1 MSHDRRYHPEEI
13 TLLTRLQTRLN
24 QGPGLLHEVR
34 CKPIAIAFGPGE
46 VQWESGFGPGR
57 DWAVWIS
64 GADFGKRSDIIHD
77 AVVRFPAAERRK
89 HVLTAWSD
97 VLMVEDPDCCTVKL
111 SGNFGIGLNHHTI
124 AGARYWLEH
133 GGFREYQL
141 NHADVNARLWAW
153 VARQN
158 LEPPLEEMPRTGVTA
173 RVSEMAEWHWSR
185 PRLTVDQ
192 MLARHHAGRAN
203 PALVPPPN
211 PLTFSNPRLR
221 PDGLQ

>member
-77 AVVRFPAAERRK
+77 AVVRFPAAERPK

-97 VLMVEDPDCCTVKL
+97 VLIVESRL
-111 SGNFGIGLNHHTI
+111 LHRQAIGQLRDRAQPPHH
-124 AGARYWLEH
+124 RRCSL
-133 GGFREYQL
+133 
-141 NHADVNARLWAW
+141 
-153 VARQN
+153 
-158 LEPPLEEMPRTGVTA
+158 
-173 RVSEMAEWHWSR
+173 
-185 PRLTVDQ
+185 
-192 MLARHHAGRAN
+192 LAR
-203 PALVPPPN
+203 
-211 PLTFSNPRLR
+211 TWRL
-221 PDGLQ
+221 P